1 MGSSGKSSESSRDPY
16 APIERTAEFRF
27 YEELNDFLPDQYRK
41 RSFPYRFRG
50 TPSVKDCIEAI
61 GTPHTEVDLILVD
74 GRSVAFDHILR
85 GGERVAVYP
94 TFERL
99 DVSPVTRLRP
109 VPLRESRFVVDVH
122 LGTLARYLRLL
133 GFDTVWRNDL
143 QDPEIIRYSVQD
155 RRIILTRDL
164 GILKDGRVTHGYWLR
179 SIDPLGQVEEVVRAF
194 DLGSQ
199 LAPYS
204 RCMEC
209 NGTVSSISRRE
220 AAPHVPLQVFLVY
233 RDFKRCES
241 CGRVY
246 WAGSHQ
252 RRLRAVIER
261 AEAVSTDQVRER
273 RRHRAPNAVSADIRL
288 KN

>member
-1 MGSSGKSSESSRDPY
+1 MGSSGKGSESSRDPY
-16 APIERTAEFRF
+16 APIQRTAEFRF

-41 RSFPYRFRG
+41 RSFPYQFRG
-50 TPSVKDCIEAI
+50 TPSVKDCIEAM
-61 GTPHTEVDLILVD
+61 GVPHTEVDLILVD
-74 GRSVAFDHILR
+74 GRSVGFDHMLT

-94 TFERL
+94 VFERL
-99 DVSPVTRLRP
+99 DISPVIRLRP
-109 VPLRESRFVVDVH
+109 EPLRNTRFVVDVH

-143 QDPEIIRYSVQD
+143 EDPEIIRYSLEE

-179 SIDPLGQVEEVVRAF
+179 SIDPMEQVEEIVRVF
-194 DLGSQ
+194 DLGRQ

-209 NGTVSSISRRE
+209 NGQLEGLSRKE
-220 AAPHVPLQVFLVY
+220 AARHVPLQVFLVY
-233 RDFKRCES
+233 RDFNRCKS

-246 WAGSHQ
+246 WRGSHQ
-252 RRLRAVIER
+252 QRLQAVIAR
-261 AEAVSTDQVRER
+261 AEAASSTR
-273 RRHRAPNAVSADIRL
+273 PSN
-288 KN
+288 

>member
-1 MGSSGKSSESSRDPY
+1 MGSPRNSNESSRDRY
-16 APIERTAEFRF
+16 APIERIAEFRF
-27 YEELNDFLPDQYRK
+27 YEELNDFLPPEKRK
-41 RSFPYRFRG
+41 RSFPHRFRG
-50 TPSVKDCIEAI
+50 TPSVKDTIEAI
-61 GTPHTEVDLILVD
+61 GVPHTEVDLILVD
-74 GRSVAFDHILR
+74 GRSVDFDHVLV

-94 TFERL
+94 MFERL
-99 DVSPVTRLRP
+99 DVSPLTRLRP
-109 VPLRESRFVVDVH
+109 APLRESRFVVDVH

-143 QDPEIIRYSVQD
+143 QDPEIIQYALRE

-179 SIDPLGQVEEVVRAF
+179 SIDPQAQVEEVVRAF
-194 DLGSQ
+194 DLGTQ

-209 NGTVSSISRRE
+209 NGSVRSISRRE
-220 AAPHVPLQVFLVY
+220 AASRVPLQVFLVY
-233 RDFKRCES
+233 QDFSRCES

-252 RRLRAVIER
+252 RRLGAVIER
-261 AEAVSTDQVRER
+261 AQAASKEQRC
-273 RRHRAPNAVSADIRL
+273 
-288 KN
+288 

>member
-1 MGSSGKSSESSRDPY
+1 MGSPGNSSESSRDPF
-16 APIERTAEFRF
+16 APIERSAEFRF
-27 YEELNDFLPDQYRK
+27 YEELNDFLPASRRK
-41 RSFPYRFRG
+41 RSFSHRFRG
-50 TPSVKDCIEAI
+50 TPSVKDTIEAI
-61 GTPHTEVDLILVD
+61 GVPHTEVDLILVD
-74 GRSVAFDHILR
+74 GRSVGFEHLLT

-94 TFERL
+94 VFERL
-99 DVSPVTRLRP
+99 DFSPVIRLRP
-109 VPLRESRFVVDVH
+109 EPLRVTRFVVDVH

-143 QDPEIIRYSVQD
+143 QDPEIIRYSVQE

-179 SIDPLGQVEEVVRAF
+179 SVDPLEQVEEVVGAL

-209 NGTVSSISRRE
+209 NATVSPITRRE
-220 AAPHVPLQVFLVY
+220 AARHVPLQVFLVY
-233 RDFKRCES
+233 KDFKRCHS
-241 CGRVY
+241 CRRVY

-261 AEAVSTDQVRER
+261 AQAAS
-273 RRHRAPNAVSADIRL
+273 APVTGPGSFP
-288 KN
+288 